1 MNLGRRFLTIPAV
14 LIAASLVA
22 TACGESGESNVVA
35 SIDGQTLTQSQLD
48 GILEFGDATVP
59 QLRADEV
66 STWLQRLA
74 MSMEADRLG
83 LEPTAE
89 DRDSADLTAG
99 ALIARQPN
107 LDRDTLVEEILIS
120 IILGRWADEQ
130 ATTRD
135 PLDPPDLLCSSHI
148 LFETEA
154 DALVGLDRHT
164 DGEDFAELA
173 NELSIGPSGP
183 TGGSLDCQF
192 TGTFVPEF
200 ESAAYEGVAGE
211 VVGPVQ
217 TQFGWH
223 LIEIQSVGPATAE
236 IHPSADPRV
245 IEQAAA
251 LVSTALVESVIIDF
265 QEDARARYADSV
277 TVAKSIGTIDLSTYE
292 ITAAE

>member
-22 TACGESGESNVVA
+22 AACAESGGSDVVA
-35 SIDGQTLTQSQLD
+35 SIGDQTLTQSELD

-59 QLRADEV
+59 ALRADEV
-66 STWLQRLA
+66 STWLQRIA

-120 IILGRWADEQ
+120 IILGRWADEE

-148 LFETEA
+148 LFEAEA
-154 DALVGLDRHT
+154 EALVGLDRYINGEYFT
-164 DGEDFAELA
+164 DLA
-173 NELSIGPSGP
+173 MELSVGP
-183 TGGSLDCQF
+183 TGPAGGSLDCQL

-200 ESAAYEGVAGE
+200 EAAAYAGQAGE
-211 VVGPVQ
+211 VVGPVE

-251 LVSTALVESVIIDF
+251 LVSAALVESVILDF

-277 TVAKSIGTIDLSTYE
+277 TVAESIGTIDLSTYG
-292 ITAAE
+292 IIAAE

>member
-1 MNLGRRFLTIPAV
+1 MNLGRRFLTISAV
-14 LIAASLVA
+14 LVAASLVA
-22 TACGESGESNVVA
+22 TACGDASDDNVVA
-35 SIDGQTLTQSQLD
+35 SIADQTLTQSELD

-59 QLRADEV
+59 QLIADEV

-74 MSMEADRLG
+74 MSMEAERLG
-83 LEPTAE
+83 LEPTDE

-107 LDRDTLVEEILIS
+107 LDRDTLIEEILIS
-120 IILGRWADEQ
+120 IVLGRWADEE

-154 DALVGLDRHT
+154 EALVGLDRYIN
-164 DGEDFAELA
+164 GEDFAELA
-173 NELSIGPSGP
+173 MELSVGPSGP
-183 TGGSLDCQF
+183 SGGSLDCQL

-200 ESAAYEGVAGE
+200 EDLAYKGQAGE
-211 VVGPVQ
+211 VVGPVE

-223 LIEIQSVGPATAE
+223 LIEIQSIGPATAE
-236 IHPSADPRV
+236 LHPSADPQV

-251 LVSTALVESVIIDF
+251 LVSTALVESVILDF

-277 TVAKSIGTIDLSTYE
+277 TVAASIGTIDLSTYE

>member
-22 TACGESGESNVVA
+22 AACGDAGGGDVIA
-35 SIDGQTLTQSQLD
+35 SIDDQTLTQSELD

-59 QLRADEV
+59 QLIADEV

-74 MSMEADRLG
+74 MSMEAERLG
-83 LEPTAE
+83 LEPTDE
-89 DRDSADLTAG
+89 DRDSADFTAG

-107 LDRDTLVEEILIS
+107 LDRDTLIEEILIS
-120 IILGRWADEQ
+120 IVLGRWADEE

-148 LFETEA
+148 LFEAEA
-154 DALVGLDRHT
+154 EALVGLDRYI

-173 NELSIGPSGP
+173 MELSVGP
-183 TGGSLDCQF
+183 TGPAGGSLDCQL

-200 ESAAYEGVAGE
+200 EAAAYKGETGE
-211 VVGPVQ
+211 VVGPVE

-245 IEQAAA
+245 IEQAAS
-251 LVSTALVESVIIDF
+251 LVSKALVESAILDF
-265 QEDARARYADSV
+265 QEDARTRYADSV
-277 TVAKSIGTIDLSTYE
+277 TVAESIGTIDLSTYE
-292 ITAAE
+292 ITAAD

>member
-1 MNLGRRFLTIPAV
+1 MNLGRRFLTISAV
-14 LIAASLVA
+14 LVAASLVA
-22 TACGESGESNVVA
+22 TACGDASDDNVVA
-35 SIDGQTLTQSQLD
+35 SIADQTLTQSELD

-59 QLRADEV
+59 QLIADEV

-74 MSMEADRLG
+74 MSMEAERLG
-83 LEPTAE
+83 LEPTDE

-107 LDRDTLVEEILIS
+107 LDRDTLIEEILIS
-120 IILGRWADEQ
+120 IVLGRWADEE

-135 PLDPPDLLCSSHI
+135 PLDPPDLLCSNHI
-148 LFETEA
+148 LFEAEA
-154 DALVGLDRHT
+154 DALVGLDRYIN
-164 DGEDFAELA
+164 GENFAELA
-173 NELSIGPSGP
+173 MELSVGP
-183 TGGSLDCQF
+183 TGPAGGSLDCQL

-200 ESAAYEGVAGE
+200 EDLAYKGQAGE
-211 VVGPVQ
+211 VVGPVE

-223 LIEIQSVGPATAE
+223 LIEIQSIGPATAE
-236 IHPSADPRV
+236 LHPSADPQV

-251 LVSTALVESVIIDF
+251 LVSTALVESVILDF

-277 TVAKSIGTIDLSTYE
+277 TVAASIGTIDLSTYE

>member
-1 MNLGRRFLTIPAV
+1 MNLGRRFLTISAV
-14 LIAASLVA
+14 LVAASLVA
-22 TACGESGESNVVA
+22 TACGDASDDNVVA
-35 SIDGQTLTQSQLD
+35 SIADQTLTQSELD

-59 QLRADEV
+59 QLIADEV

-74 MSMEADRLG
+74 MSMEAERLG
-83 LEPTAE
+83 LEPTDE

-107 LDRDTLVEEILIS
+107 LDRDTLIEEILIS
-120 IILGRWADEQ
+120 IVLGRWADEE

-148 LFETEA
+148 LFEAEA
-154 DALVGLDRHT
+154 DALVGLDRYIN
-164 DGEDFAELA
+164 GEDFADLA
-173 NELSIGPSGP
+173 MELSVGP
-183 TGGSLDCQF
+183 TGPAGGSLDCQL

-200 ESAAYEGVAGE
+200 EDLAYKGQAGE

-223 LIEIQSVGPATAE
+223 LIKIQSIGPATAE
-236 IHPSADPRV
+236 IQPSADPQV

-251 LVSTALVESVIIDF
+251 LVSTALVESVILDF

-277 TVAKSIGTIDLSTYE
+277 TVAEFIGTIDLSTYE

>member
-1 MNLGRRFLTIPAV
+1 MNLGRRFLTISAV
-14 LIAASLVA
+14 LVAASLVA
-22 TACGESGESNVVA
+22 TACGDASDDNVVA
-35 SIDGQTLTQSQLD
+35 SIADQTLTQSELD

-59 QLRADEV
+59 QLIADEV

-74 MSMEADRLG
+74 MSMEAERLG
-83 LEPTAE
+83 LEPTDE

-107 LDRDTLVEEILIS
+107 LDRDTLIEEILIS
-120 IILGRWADEQ
+120 IVLGRWADEE

-148 LFETEA
+148 LFEAEA
-154 DALVGLDRHT
+154 DALVGLDRYIN
-164 DGEDFAELA
+164 GENFAELA
-173 NELSIGPSGP
+173 MELSVGP
-183 TGGSLDCQF
+183 TGPAGGSLDCQL

-200 ESAAYEGVAGE
+200 EDMAYKGEAGE
-211 VVGPVQ
+211 VVGPVE

-236 IHPSADPRV
+236 IHPSAAPQV

-251 LVSTALVESVIIDF
+251 LVSTALVESVILDF
-265 QEDARARYADSV
+265 QEDARTRYADSV
-277 TVAKSIGTIDLSTYE
+277 TVAESIGTIDLSTYE
-292 ITAAE
+292 ITAAD